1 MNFWQI
7 AAGSNGRDYSD
18 SFLKF
23 GMAFVGGEEQE
34 ETILKIEENDIV
46 ILKIGM
52 SQIKAAGTVV
62 SRNGKHNGY
71 NDKTWLNDFD
81 GWNLPAY
88 IYVDWHCPMNVV
100 QTTGLTRTTVEK
112 SWQKHNNDIANRI
125 IAENEIFPVV
135 NEPDEVN
142 PITDKQLIDNLIRNG
157 LSVMKAQELN
167 DSLYRIR
174 LLAEYYTNSCT
185 WEDIREHET
194 RTFLVIPLLLS
205 LGWTEQQIKIEYSCP
220 AGRMDIALFTK
231 PFHENSAKIKCI
243 IETKDFSKGLD
254 NVERQAKSYAEHFPE
269 CKIIV
274 VTNGVR
280 YKIYIKKNGEYQ
292 ETPDSY
298 LNILSPTDKFPLDP
312 QKVKGA
318 IEAIKW
324 LLP

>member
-1 MNFWQI
+1 MNYWQI

-34 ETILKIEENDIV
+34 ETILKIAENDII

-52 SQIKAAGTVV
+52 SQIKAAGIVV
-62 SRNGKHNGY
+62 TRNGKYNGY

-81 GWNLPAY
+81 GWSLPAY
-88 IYVDWHCPMNVV
+88 IYVDWRCPQDIV

-112 SWQKHNNDIANRI
+112 SWQQQNNDIADQI
-125 IAENEIFPVV
+125 IANNPVCIFSD
-135 NEPDEVN
+135 EPEEVN

-157 LSVMKAQELN
+157 LSVLKAQELN

-174 LLAEYYTNSCT
+174 LLAEYYTNSCR
-185 WEDIREHET
+185 WEDIKEHET

-231 PFHENSAKIKCI
+231 PFHDKNAKLKCI

-254 NVERQAKSYAEHFPE
+254 NVEKQAQSYAEHYPE

-280 YKIYIKKNGEYQ
+280 YKIYIKKNDEYH
-292 ETPDSY
+292 EKPNSY
-298 LNILSPTDKFPLDP
+298 LNILSPTDGYPLNP
-312 QKVKGA
+312 REIKGA